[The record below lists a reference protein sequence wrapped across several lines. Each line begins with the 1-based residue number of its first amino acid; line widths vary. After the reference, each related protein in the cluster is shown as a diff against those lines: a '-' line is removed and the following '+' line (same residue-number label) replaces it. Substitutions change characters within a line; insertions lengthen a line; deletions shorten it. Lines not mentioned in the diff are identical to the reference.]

1 MTIQILVSCMDENP
15 VELEKKLNLENS
27 ILKLD
32 SLSPLKIMHRGYT
45 LIQKDS
51 QMIKS
56 VNELK
61 ENDIIDIHFHD
72 GY

>member
-1 MTIQILVSCMDENP
+1 
-15 VELEKKLNLENS
+15 
-27 ILKLD
+27 
-32 SLSPLKIMHRGYT
+32 MHRGYT

-72 GY
+72 GNKKAIIK